1 MNKQEKIKNALA
13 GLAKLQIALDKK
25 GGPSEDGQLFEEILT
40 LQDGILSHFGLPP
53 TDENTKLLWFNG
65 SVPTHLEV
73 EERVRQLHK
82 AAKEYLLSPA
92 KPETQIL
99 KDAQE
104 NKASAF
110 STLPELGITT
120 HSYTIFVY
128 EKILLA
134 KRDKIENVLEELR
147 RANQP
152 RMLTI
157 LGHLSEGNME
167 KPHEVIEVLK
177 HLGLKYIDDFVKTFP
192 KKDTRNE
199 ANQLFEFW
207 NDINGGFEFKTLAD
221 RFETHTHYMMNY
233 LCLVVGDQPYR
244 IIECEVYYHDSE
256 NHPDPYVHKR
266 NQQLFAGNWYFNDM
280 GIDLTFGNYDKKIY
294 ASILIRGIRNMQ
306 TNQYI
311 SGASNVTREIFD
323 KFGNIMAGDKGLCL
337 REINQ
342 GVIKDEE
349 PTQSTRI
356 GLIKK
361 VEDTQNFV
369 GKPYR
374 YIVELNLAHKFKD
387 KEKVVKQLLSENKI
401 SNEEAK
407 NIMGYNVKL

>member
-1 MNKQEKIKNALA
+1 MNKQEQIKNALTE
-13 GLAKLQIALDKK
+13 LAKLQIALDKK
-25 GGPSEDGQLFEEILT
+25 GGHSEDGQLFEEILT
-40 LQDGILSHFGLPP
+40 LQDGILRNFGLPP
-53 TDENTKLLWFNG
+53 TQENTKLLWFNL

-82 AAKEYLLSPA
+82 TAKEYLLSPA
-92 KPETQIL
+92 KPEIQIL

-120 HSYTIFVY
+120 HSYTLFIY
-128 EKILLA
+128 EKILLG

-147 RANQP
+147 RVNQP
-152 RMLTI
+152 RMLAI

-199 ANQLFEFW
+199 ANKLFEFW
-207 NDINGGFEFKTLAD
+207 SDINGGFEFKTLDD
-221 RFETHTHYMMNY
+221 RFEAHTHYMMNY
-233 LCLVVGDQPYR
+233 LCLVAGEQPYR
-244 IIECEVYYHDSE
+244 ITECEVYYHDGE

-266 NQQLFAGNWYFNDM
+266 SQQLFAGNWYFNDM
-280 GIDLTFGNYDKKIY
+280 GIDLTFGNYNKKIY
-294 ASILIRGIRNMQ
+294 ASILIRGIRNMK
-306 TNQYI
+306 TNLYI
-311 SGASNVTREIFD
+311 SGASNVLREIFD
-323 KFGNIMAGDKGLCL
+323 KLGNIMAGDKGFCL
-337 REINQ
+337 REINL
-342 GVIKDEE
+342 GVIKEE
-349 PTQSTRI
+349 VPTQSTRI
-356 GLIKK
+356 GLTKK
-361 VEDTQNFV
+361 AEDTQNFI

-374 YIVELNLAHKFKD
+374 YIVELNVAHKFKD

-407 NIMGYNVKL
+407 NIMGYIVKM

>member
-1 MNKQEKIKNALA
+1 MNKQEQIKNALT

-25 GGPSEDGQLFEEILT
+25 GGPSEDGELFEEILT
-40 LQDGILSHFGLPP
+40 LQERILSSFGLPST
-53 TDENTKLLWFNG
+53 TDNLKLVWFNG
-65 SVPTHLEV
+65 SVPTPLELV
-73 EERVRQLHK
+73 ERVKQLNQK
-82 AAKEYLLSPA
+82 AKEYLLSPV

-99 KDAQE
+99 RDAQE

-134 KRDKIENVLEELR
+134 KRDKIENILEELR

-152 RMLTI
+152 RTLHI
-157 LGHLSEGNME
+157 LENLSEGNVE
-167 KPHEVIEVLK
+167 KPDEVIEVLK

-192 KKDTRNE
+192 KKNTRKE

-207 NDINGGFEFKTLAD
+207 NDINGGFDFKSLDD
-221 RFETHTHYMMNY
+221 RFEAHTHYMMNY

-244 IIECEVYYHDSE
+244 ITECEVYYYDSE

-311 SGASNVTREIFD
+311 SGTSNVLREIFD
-323 KFGNIMAGDKGLCL
+323 KFGNIMQGDKGLCL

-342 GVIKDEE
+342 GVIREEE

-356 GLIKK
+356 GLAKK
-361 VEDTQNFV
+361 AEDTQDFI
-369 GKPYR
+369 GKKYR
-374 YIVELNLAHKFKD
+374 YIVELTLAHKFKD

-407 NIMGYNVKL
+407 NIIGYNVKL

>member
-1 MNKQEKIKNALA
+1 MNKHEQIKNGLS

-25 GGPSEDGQLFEEILT
+25 GGPSEDGQLFEEILS
-40 LQDGILSHFGLPP
+40 LQDGILRSFGLPP
-53 TDENTKLLWFNG
+53 TEENEKLLWFNG
-65 SVPTHLEV
+65 NVPTHLEV
-73 EERVRQLHK
+73 AERVKQLHK
-82 AAKEYLLSPA
+82 AAQEYLLSPA

-134 KRDKIENVLEELR
+134 KRDNVENVLAELK

-177 HLGLKYIDDFVKTFP
+177 SLGLKYLDDFVKTFP
-192 KKDTRNE
+192 KKDKRNE
-199 ANQLFEFW
+199 ANQLLEFW
-207 NDINGGFEFKTLAD
+207 SDINGGFQFKTLDD
-221 RFETHTHYMMNY
+221 RFGAHTHYMMNY
-233 LCLVVGDQPYR
+233 LCLVVGEHPYR
-244 IIECEVYYHDSE
+244 ITECEVYYHDSE

-294 ASILIRGIRNMQ
+294 ASILIRGIRSLQ

-311 SGASNVTREIFD
+311 SGTSNVLREIFD
-323 KFGNIMAGDKGLCL
+323 KFGNIMGGDKGLCL
-337 REINQ
+337 REINS
-342 GVIKDEE
+342 GVIKEEE
-349 PTQSTRI
+349 PTLSTRI
-356 GLIKK
+356 GLTKK
-361 VEDTQNFV
+361 PEDTQDFI

-374 YIVELNLAHKFKD
+374 YIVELNVAHKFKD
-387 KEKVVKQLLSENKI
+387 KEKIVKQLLSENKI

-407 NIMGYNVKL
+407 NIMGYNVKS